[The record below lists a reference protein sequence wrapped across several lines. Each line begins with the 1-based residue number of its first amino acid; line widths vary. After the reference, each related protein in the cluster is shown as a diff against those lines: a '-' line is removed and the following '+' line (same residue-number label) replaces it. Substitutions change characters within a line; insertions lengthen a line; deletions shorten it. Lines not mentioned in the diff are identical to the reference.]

1 VTHLTVR
8 RGGGIDDGL
17 ERSAI
22 GDSAMEP
29 TTPLKL
35 GAVVFAVIWTGWML
49 WSLGLF
55 TPANDVLW
63 TIGGTTTGYL
73 WYRAMLW
80 QFRRSGLM
88 PRN

>member
-1 VTHLTVR
+1 
-8 RGGGIDDGL
+8 
-17 ERSAI
+17 
-22 GDSAMEP
+22 MKP

-35 GAVVFAVIWTGWML
+35 GAIVFAVIWTGWML
-49 WSLGLF
+49 WSLGSF

-63 TIGGTTTGYL
+63 GIGGSATGYL

-88 PRN
+88 SSNQHSTGPTTER